1 MLVARAANCVRTLLH
16 GSDDVHGRPREHPF
30 NADKLKNMRSVTKS
44 VASLAVG
51 IATDRRLIG
60 GVNQWIFNFFPEFG
74 IFFGIAATLTA
85 QPKNC
90 TPPEC
95 SARLRCRFS
104 RVVDQDQG
112 ILLRPLD
119 TLMTKMPASGRAL
132 MYTHLLLPTEGSAL
146 SERAIDHGVALAKAV
161 HASVTGVTVSEP
173 LSALSIEAVAIA
185 DVSEDYRKEIATAAE
200 KHLDVVRKA
209 AAAAGVVCDV
219 VHVEGPHP
227 YQGIIDTAK
236 AKGCDVIVMASHG
249 RRGLSAIVLG
259 SETVKVL
266 THSTTPVV
274 VCR

>member
-1 MLVARAANCVRTLLH
+1 
-16 GSDDVHGRPREHPF
+16 
-30 NADKLKNMRSVTKS
+30 MRSVIKS

-60 GVNQWIFNFFPEFG
+60 GVNQWILNFFPEFG

-112 ILLRPLD
+112 ILSGPLD
-119 TLMTKMPASGRAL
+119 TLSVSWPHHDQMPASGRAL
-132 MYTHLLLPTEGSAL
+132 MYTHLLLPTDGSAL

-161 HASVTGVTVSEP
+161 HASVIGVTVCEP

-185 DVSEDYRKEIATAAE
+185 DVSEDYRKEVAAAAD

-266 THSTTPVV
+266 THSTIPVV